1 MRGSATDLGEAV
13 GAEEDL
19 VAGGELQGVGGV
31 DGDAGVEADGAG
43 EDAALGVDG
52 GLVGGEAAA
61 ADQLADHGVVGGE
74 LLQRPVAQEVGAA
87 VADVGELEVAVAGE
101 GGRGHGGAHAP
112 QARVAGG
119 LVDDG
124 GVRLPDGGGQRL
136 GGLGGVGELAAVEG
150 GQGRHRRRRGD
161 LATLMAAEPVGHR
174 EHGPAAEV
182 AVLVA
187 GTGPTDVGSGEAA
200 QPHVAS
206 SICPGGRF
214 SRDGAIVGADNRRN
228 AIGGG
233 PVTTAAELDPAPKL
247 GAYAHPERLVTT
259 AWLAE
264 HLGDDNLVVVESDED
279 VLLYETGHIPGAVKI
294 DWHLDLNDPVERD
307 YVSGEGFAR
316 LMSSKGIGRDTTVVF
331 YGDNFNW
338 WAAYA
343 LWVFDPVRPPRRAAA
358 GRRPPEVGR
367 GGPAPHHRRARPRQP
382 TDYPVVERDDSTIR
396 VFRDQVLDH
405 VRYGGRLVDVR
416 SPGEYSGELL
426 AHARLPAGGGAA
438 RRPHPG
444 RGQRALEAGGQRRR
458 HLQDGRR
465 AAGHLRG

>member
-1 MRGSATDLGEAV
+1 MLSGPPASLAASMRARQAASPSGPVVEELGDAGVGDRLGEAV

-74 LLQRPVAQEVGAA
+74 LLQRPVAQQVGAA
-87 VADVGELEVAVAGE
+87 VADVGELEVAVAGD

-136 GGLGGVGELAAVEG
+136 GGLGGVGEPAAVEG

-161 LATLMAAEPVGHR
+161 LAALVAAEPVGDR

-206 SICPGGRF
+206 SICR
-214 SRDGAIVGADNRRN
+214 
-228 AIGGG
+228 
-233 PVTTAAELDPAPKL
+233 
-247 GAYAHPERLVTT
+247 
-259 AWLAE
+259 
-264 HLGDDNLVVVESDED
+264 
-279 VLLYETGHIPGAVKI
+279 
-294 DWHLDLNDPVERD
+294 
-307 YVSGEGFAR
+307 GEGSHATA
-316 LMSSKGIGRDTTVVF
+316 LSWGPTT
-331 YGDNFNW
+331 GGTPSEE
-338 WAAYA
+338 
-343 LWVFDPVRPPRRAAA
+343 DP
-358 GRRPPEVGR
+358 
-367 GGPAPHHRRARPRQP
+367 
-382 TDYPVVERDDSTIR
+382 
-396 VFRDQVLDH
+396 
-405 VRYGGRLVDVR
+405 
-416 SPGEYSGELL
+416 
-426 AHARLPAGGGAA
+426 
-438 RRPHPG
+438 
-444 RGQRALEAGGQRRR
+444 
-458 HLQDGRR
+458 
-465 AAGHLRG
+465 